1 MLCECVNVRS
11 LVVQSPVI
19 THKQPISVPT
29 KLKSWNITISPV
41 QFKRVPTV
49 SSECTNVSCACE
61 LERGMRYK
69 RTDVSCC
76 DGSWKAH
83 QVFGGKVEQ
92 EKSAFTNTVVLL
104 KDENMALKKE
114 VDELK
119 QELQHQHQWHQKHVV
134 ADGARSYSK
143 FFDCIDL
150 CQLCFV
156 QGSGNQ
162 CCHQA

>member
-1 MLCECVNVRS
+1 
-11 LVVQSPVI
+11 
-19 THKQPISVPT
+19 
-29 KLKSWNITISPV
+29 
-41 QFKRVPTV
+41 
-49 SSECTNVSCACE
+49 
-61 LERGMRYK
+61 MRYK

-134 ADGARSYSK
+134 AVAAMMNHADNKLCTLLPHNHLSLQVEFYSA
-143 FFDCIDL
+143 IT
-150 CQLCFV
+150 
-156 QGSGNQ
+156 SIM
-162 CCHQA
+162 